1 MFVAPVPAINVW
13 LAHAIMLVTVMVPL
27 PPNVEKRPL
36 SVRLCTV
43 TSISSVTVPPLL
55 MMAASPLPGTAPHD
69 HLVVSLQLPVV
80 PIQVQVAA
88 NAARVGAA
96 NAPLLNSSPNAR
108 TNRKTDLNLNM
119 VFLL

>member
-1 MFVAPVPAINVW
+1 M
-13 LAHAIMLVTVMVPL
+13 
-27 PPNVEKRPL
+27 
-36 SVRLCTV
+36 
-43 TSISSVTVPPLL
+43 
-55 MMAASPLPGTAPHD
+55 
-69 HLVVSLQLPVV
+69 

-119 VFLL
+119 VFLLWKNELGEPQASLGLPPSRS